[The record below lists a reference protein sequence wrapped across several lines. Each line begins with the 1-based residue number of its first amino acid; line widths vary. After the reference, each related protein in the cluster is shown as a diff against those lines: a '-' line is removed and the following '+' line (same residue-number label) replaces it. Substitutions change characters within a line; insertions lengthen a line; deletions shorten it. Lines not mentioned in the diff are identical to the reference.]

1 MILDMTEYLGNFLT
15 DPTVPVVLESM
26 DMTVQLCVEICRA
39 KNKTYAFLSPTQC
52 RCDFLPP
59 VNTTITDGTALCS
72 NSALQLCGYSTTVV
86 SAYKIGKKH
95 LRRKVKQNLIKN
107 ITKLFLWGFYC
118 IIYFKGKILHEFL
131 FYEYRKC
138 QTLSDIIYQKGRR
151 Q

>member
-59 VNTTITDGTALCS
+59 
-72 NSALQLCGYSTTVV
+72 
-86 SAYKIGKKH
+86 
-95 LRRKVKQNLIKN
+95 
-107 ITKLFLWGFYC
+107 
-118 IIYFKGKILHEFL
+118 
-131 FYEYRKC
+131 EYYNYRWNGIV
-138 QTLSDIIYQKGRR
+138 L
-151 Q
+151 